1 MNNDAFLKW
10 GAISAIV
17 FAVLQG
23 AVYLTG
29 IEFRAFVPLFSL
41 ALIFRLMA
49 ALAGYELLAKTHY
62 GLARAGLGF
71 AFLAIIM
78 MFLEAAVWGARSASS
93 VDVADMVAL
102 FDSLH
107 LMVLWFV
114 ALWVLCWG
122 LAFIQES
129 GAARALGAL
138 FIFHVFVNLLRYF
151 TIQFEI
157 GGIIAGIRDVVGP
170 LRARRERRTGE
181 YRMAPPGR
189 TETVE
194 MRFIDRL
201 QSARKESA
209 RC

>member
-1 MNNDAFLKW
+1 VAPSFFFVCRFY
-10 GAISAIV
+10 ISRVRDNKNEQRCFFEMGRNICDCFRR

-170 LRARRERRTGE
+170 LRI
-181 YRMAPPGR
+181 YY
-189 TETVE
+189 
-194 MRFIDRL
+194 
-201 QSARKESA
+201 
-209 RC
+209 

>member
-10 GAISAIV
+10 GAVSAIV

-41 ALIFRLMA
+41 ALVFRLIA

-71 AFLAIIM
+71 AFLAITM
-78 MFLEAAVWGARSASS
+78 MFLEATVWGAKS
-93 VDVADMVAL
+93 VSGVDETDMVAL
-102 FDSLH
+102 FDSMH

-122 LAFIQES
+122 IAFVQES

-138 FIFHVFVNLLRYF
+138 LIFHVFVNLLRYF

-157 GGIIAGIRDVVGP
+157 GGIIAGIRDVIGP
-170 LRARRERRTGE
+170 LTLLGTYLLLSVVLLKASQT
-181 YRMAPPGR
+181 A
-189 TETVE
+189 
-194 MRFIDRL
+194 
-201 QSARKESA
+201 K
-209 RC
+209 C